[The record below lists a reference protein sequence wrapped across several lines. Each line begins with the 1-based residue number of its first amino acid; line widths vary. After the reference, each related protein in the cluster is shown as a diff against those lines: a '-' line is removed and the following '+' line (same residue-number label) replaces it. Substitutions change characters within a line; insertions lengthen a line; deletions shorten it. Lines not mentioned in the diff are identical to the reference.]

1 MTKKNNLLAVIS
13 CAFAVALA
21 AAVPAG
27 SAGEAGSCGAKM
39 AGESCSA
46 TATASAKVA
55 KAKNAAAGCPM
66 SAKMATQTE
75 GQGEAKI
82 TQAVLTTADAQKSG
96 SACSMSKS
104 AKTAS
109 ACSVEKSA
117 KMASACSAEK
127 PVEMASAC
135 SMDESAKMAA
145 GYECDKED
153 CDMTGKKV
161 DMAGKA
167 CGAKTGLMALYINNK
182 GEWYLNSWKV
192 QPEELKKKLAA
203 GLKENPETRFSLKVE
218 EGTTDDQVQALLGF
232 LKEQEIQSVSVQKDD
247 AEPSEVKLTQV
258 TGS

>member
-39 AGESCSA
+39 AGEGCSA
-46 TATASAKVA
+46 TAKVA
-55 KAKNAAAGCPM
+55 KAEKAAGGCPM
-66 SAKMATQTE
+66 SAKMASQTPD
-75 GQGEAKI
+75 QGEAKI
-82 TQAVLTTADAQKSG
+82 SRAVLTAADAPKSG

-104 AKTAS
+104 AETAS

-127 PVEMASAC
+127 PAEMAAAC
-135 SMDESAKMAA
+135 SMEKPAKMAA
-145 GYECDKED
+145 GYECDKAD
-153 CDMTGKKV
+153 CDMAGKKV

-167 CGAKTGLMALYINNK
+167 CGAQKGLMALYISNE

-203 GLKENPETRFSLKVE
+203 GLKENPETRLSLKVE
-218 EGTTDDQVQALLGF
+218 EGTPDDQVQALLGF
-232 LKEQEIQSVSVQKDD
+232 LKAQEIQSVSVQKDD